1 MQLRHCRAPQDFLCM
16 EHHGCLAAGL
26 QHRRPLR
33 PQGCSFS
40 SNSAGI
46 GERRAAGAGAGAAAR
61 PGPALGRG
69 KGPCRAVQPRRCESA
84 DISYRPC
91 SNFPSSP
98 AVAALAAGRGSAAL
112 GPRAGGDELLPSP
125 EPRSGLG
132 TAAAPPRS
140 VIPTSSTPWL
150 PSNRHLVEEE
160 EQEKEEQDGLTQTL
174 PEPPPLPWGQ
184 WESGRAS
191 HWIHSQ
197 AVASPGQ
204 APKQPQCLSQA
215 TASAEA

>member
-112 GPRAGGDELLPSP
+112 GPRAGGDELLPAP
-125 EPRSGLG
+125 QPGLRTPLGAGDGSCPATLSDPHIQHPVAPIQPAPCGGRGAGEGG
-132 TAAAPPRS
+132 TGWSHTNPP
-140 VIPTSSTPWL
+140 
-150 PSNRHLVEEE
+150 
-160 EQEKEEQDGLTQTL
+160 
-174 PEPPPLPWGQ
+174 
-184 WESGRAS
+184 
-191 HWIHSQ
+191 
-197 AVASPGQ
+197 
-204 APKQPQCLSQA
+204 
-215 TASAEA
+215 